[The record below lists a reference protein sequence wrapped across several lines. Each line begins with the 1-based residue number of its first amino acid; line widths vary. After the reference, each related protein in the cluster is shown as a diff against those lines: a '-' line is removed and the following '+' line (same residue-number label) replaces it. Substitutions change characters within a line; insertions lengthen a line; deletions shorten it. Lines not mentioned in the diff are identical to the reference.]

1 MCGKRGLIN
10 NKKNI
15 IKCKPTNQVTKCR
28 ICTTSWF
35 PICQRSTTNCSW
47 RWCTTDWLMLYRHQL
62 SQPVVGSKGWGAKD
76 SAPHC
81 RVLPSRYTGQCGP
94 NYIQSRLCKICS
106 ESRTWWHRRTLRR
119 QQKHEMETVDDP
131 KIITKC
137 YTQFCER
144 QIAYKDMK
152 WTIRGM

>member
-1 MCGKRGLIN
+1 MQA
-10 NKKNI
+10 NKSGDKMQNLHYFVVSNLP
-15 IKCKPTNQVTKCR
+15 KEHDEL
-28 ICTTSWF
+28 F
-35 PICQRSTTNCSW
+35 LA
-47 RWCTTDWLMLYRHQL
+47 LMHNRHQL